1 MTILNSSVAVTAPP
15 RKFNY
20 GWVVV
25 AASTLLIA
33 ITYGLMYSYSV
44 FFKPL
49 ADHFGWDRATVSVV
63 YSASLV
69 IRGAFAVAI
78 GWLAD
83 RYGPVKISIFCG
95 CMVALGLVLSA
106 RATDLWQFFL
116 TYAVIE
122 AIGLSGAFG
131 IGTAV
136 VSRWFRQNRGLALAI
151 VSTGSGLGTIFLV
164 PVSER
169 LVSAMSWSSA
179 FQVCGLAAGAIMIA
193 AAFLLRA
200 PPPNRAPDHVHAASP
215 AAEPLQSETTLG
227 SALKDARM
235 MMLLSVFLLFFFCN
249 QIIMVHLVNYA
260 TDIGISALVA
270 ATFISIIGAV
280 SIGGRL
286 LTGTGAEKI
295 GINNTLILTHLFL
308 VVSYI
313 GLIFLRPAWSFY
325 LFAVVF
331 GFTYGAEVP
340 LIPLFISRFFGTRSM
355 AALVGLVLFIG
366 NIGGALG
373 PWLAGRIYDSTQ
385 AYHWAFI
392 AGLVGAA
399 ISLSLALGLKRLSRA
414 R

>member
-1 MTILNSSVAVTAPP
+1 MTTPNSPATPAAPP
-15 RKFNY
+15 RKFFY

-25 AASTLLIA
+25 AACTLLIA

-49 ADHFGWDRATVSVV
+49 ADNFGWDRATVSVI
-63 YSASLV
+63 YSASLI

-95 CMVALGLVLSA
+95 FMVALGLFLAS

-131 IGTAV
+131 IGTAI
-136 VSRWFRQNRGLALAI
+136 VSRWFTQNRGLALAI

-164 PVSER
+164 PVNER
-169 LVSAMSWSSA
+169 LVNALGWSSA
-179 FQVCGLAAGAIMIA
+179 FQVCGLAAGVIMIA

-200 PPPNRAPDHVHAASP
+200 PPAARPPDHVHVIS
-215 AAEPLQSETTLG
+215 PLQGSPPHETTLG
-227 SALKDARM
+227 SALKDQRM
-235 MMLLSVFLLFFFCN
+235 LLLLSVFLLFFFCN
-249 QIIMVHLVNYA
+249 QVIMVHLVNYA

-325 LFAVVF
+325 IFAVVF

-340 LIPLFISRFFGTRSM
+340 LIPLFISRFFGIRSM

-392 AGLVGAA
+392 VGLAGAA
-399 ISLSLALGLKRLSRA
+399 VSLSLALGLKRLSWSR
-414 R
+414 